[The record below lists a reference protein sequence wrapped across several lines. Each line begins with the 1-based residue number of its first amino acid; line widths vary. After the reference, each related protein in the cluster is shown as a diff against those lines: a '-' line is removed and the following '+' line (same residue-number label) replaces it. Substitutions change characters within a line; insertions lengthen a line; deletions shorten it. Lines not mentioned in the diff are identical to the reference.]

1 MPRRVSIF
9 MDRAMTVCSS
19 ACNSSLVDAATSMTV
34 GASLASHRYAP
45 LSTRQRMDLHKLD
58 EFC

>member
-1 MPRRVSIF
+1 

-19 ACNSSLVDAATSMTV
+19 ACNSSLVDAAASMTV

-45 LSTRQRMDLHKLD
+45 LSTRQRMDLLKLD